1 MHKMQEWREKKE
13 TLMPSKLLQSRG
25 RECVFACHIQS
36 ERHMWVCYR
45 APLRFCVCV
54 CGGYGACSSL
64 SWLQKLPGRCNLRVF
79 TQTHT
84 HNRGDRG
91 AGSIFI
97 ISAAC
102 ESEPWD
108 RERPQCQA
116 RWFFF
121 CVLTSTE
128 GSNNTTQIGADG
140 RGGHREHWGG
150 VQSVLRTHQH
160 MQMDT
165 DTQWGRTRRV

>member
-1 MHKMQEWREKKE
+1 MEREKATTGDVNALK
-13 TLMPSKLLQSRG
+13 TPPKPRQGVCICMPYTVWKTHVSVLSSS
-25 RECVFACHIQS
+25 S
-36 ERHMWVCYR
+36 EI
-45 APLRFCVCV
+45 LCVCV
-54 CGGYGACSSL
+54 CVGYGACSSL

-84 HNRGDRG
+84 HNRRDRG

-108 RERPQCQA
+108 RERPQCQV